1 MRRVSILT
9 AALCAAIALLVV
21 QPARASLIFDDFN
34 TNEGHFATAP
44 TFSSTSNVSSA
55 STADRVTSDAFE
67 GAGSESINAVLST
80 TNPARIRFLSGTG
93 TPSNNVSFTTS
104 TATTDGWIGFYYK
117 TDMTGAKLAIN
128 LDGPTG
134 SAADMDMSALT
145 TVVADSQWHL
155 LEWNLDATTGWGAVS
170 GIGGGHAG
178 VVVDGAHTIDSIYV
192 QNITA
197 NGSML
202 FDFVAKSDSG
212 SIAALV
218 PEPTSTLALGAIG
231 LLSLTRRRRAA

>member
-1 MRRVSILT
+1 MTRVRTL
-9 AALCAAIALLVV
+9 AWALCAVIALLAT
-21 QPARASLIFDDFN
+21 QQARASIIFDDFN
-34 TNEGHFATAP
+34 TNSGHFATNP
-44 TFSSTSNVSSA
+44 TFSSTSNVSTA
-55 STADRVTSDAFE
+55 STSGRITSDAFE

-93 TPSNNVSFTTS
+93 TPSNHVSFTTS

-134 SAADMDMSALT
+134 STADMDMSALT
-145 TVVADSQWHL
+145 TVTADNQWHL
-155 LEWNLDATTGWGAVS
+155 LEWNLDAASGWGAVT
-170 GIGGGHAG
+170 GIGGGHSG

-192 QNITA
+192 QNSPA

-218 PEPTSTLALGAIG
+218 PEPGSALVLGAVG
-231 LLSLTRRRRAA
+231 LLGLVRRKRRA